1 MGSLGDKWQF
11 VRRNGAQG
19 AVYHI
24 GERRQGKIK
33 EDESKRTEA
42 WRNTELKKSGGRDEG
57 AAGGHVM
64 DDEAKEETVT
74 QQKEET
80 VRNKTSR
87 ERARVRGKS
96 ASER

>member
-1 MGSLGDKWQF
+1 MGSLEGKWQF

-33 EDESKRTEA
+33 KDESKRTEA

-57 AAGGHVM
+57 AAGEHVM
-64 DDEAKEETVT
+64 DDEAKRRRSGTT
-74 QQKEET
+74 
-80 VRNKTSR
+80 KTRGRSIARQRQR
-87 ERARVRGKS
+87 EG
-96 ASER
+96 E